1 MKPTLCSLG
10 WIRVLGDVSRGLSC
24 LLSSPRLRPGLRPLP
39 GLVHCL
45 FSRAVSFRTARATA
59 PRRRVAASLVS
70 GSLTASLI
78 AIGGSALL
86 HALHAPLIAEAR
98 AADAATPAT
107 PAQTP
112 APASPFTTI
121 TPAHSD
127 PNDTRPDIVK
137 RGEYLARAG
146 DCIACHT
153 APRGKLFAGGLAM
166 ETPFGTLY
174 SPNITPDA
182 QYGIGTWS
190 EEAFFKMMRTGRKP
204 DGTLIYPAMPIAQ
217 YTKVT
222 REDSNAIFAF
232 LRTVEP
238 VRQANRKHT
247 LRFPFNQRELLYGW
261 RTLYFRE
268 GEFQPDPTK
277 SVEWNRGAYL
287 VEGLGHCAMCHTKI
301 NMLGGSSPRDQF
313 AGGLI
318 PVQNWYA
325 PSLTS
330 DKDGGLGDWS
340 IQDIMDLLQTGTS
353 ARGAVYGPM
362 AEVTYHSLQHL
373 SDDDI
378 RAMAVY
384 LKSLPDNRGRKTG
397 PSAQVDPKTAA
408 LGKQIYADKCALCHG
423 ANGEGQ
429 LPHYPP
435 LAGNQ
440 SIEMDSA
447 VNPIRIVLNG
457 GFPPGTKHNPQ
468 PYGMPPFAQELNDV
482 EAAAVVTYIR
492 TAWGN
497 HGQPVTAHQVSELR
511 KAPLH

>member
-1 MKPTLCSLG
+1 MKPTFCSP
-10 WIRVLGDVSRGLSC
+10 VLPRSPKASLTRRPRP
-24 LLSSPRLRPGLRPLP
+24 LLRLVRRAAAPGLRSRVVPLLC
-39 GLVHCL
+39 GWALSLRAVAHRTAS
-45 FSRAVSFRTARATA
+45 SRAAGLA
-59 PRRRVAASLVS
+59 
-70 GSLTASLI
+70 
-78 AIGGSALL
+78 AIGGIVLAQLM
-86 HALHAPLIAEAR
+86 HAPLIATAH
-98 AADAATPAT
+98 AASATPPAAQAT
-107 PAQTP
+107 
-112 APASPFTTI
+112 ASPG
-121 TPAHSD
+121 A
-127 PNDTRPDIVK
+127 DTRSDIVK

-174 SPNITPDA
+174 SPNITPDP

-204 DGTLIYPAMPIAQ
+204 DGSPIYPAMPIAQ

-222 REDSNAIFAF
+222 REDSDAIFAF

-238 VRQANRKHT
+238 VRQPNRKHT
-247 LRFPFNQRELLYGW
+247 LRFPFNQRDLLYGW

-268 GEFQPDPTK
+268 GEFKPDPTR

-287 VEGLGHCAMCHTKI
+287 VEGLGHCTMCHTRI
-301 NMLGGSSPRDQF
+301 NMLGGSSPREQF

-340 IQDIMDLLQTGTS
+340 IKDIVDLLQAGIS
-353 ARGAVYGPM
+353 DRGAVYGPM

-373 SDDDI
+373 SDEDV

-384 LKSLPDNRGRKTG
+384 LKSLPDNQGRKTG
-397 PSAQVDPKTAA
+397 PSATPDPQVFA
-408 LGKQIYADKCALCHG
+408 LGKQIYADKCAICHG

-457 GFPPGTKHNPQ
+457 GFPPGTKRNPQ
-468 PYGMPPFAQELNDV
+468 PFGMPPFGQELNDA
-482 EAAAVVTYIR
+482 EAAAVVTFIR

-497 HGQPVTAHQVSELR
+497 HGLPVTAREVNELR

>member
-1 MKPTLCSLG
+1 MKTTFRPL
-10 WIRVLGDVSRGLSC
+10 RVLFSVLAATVLVALFAAGSATFTRA
-24 LLSSPRLRPGLRPLP
+24 PL
-39 GLVHCL
+39 
-45 FSRAVSFRTARATA
+45 T
-59 PRRRVAASLVS
+59 
-70 GSLTASLI
+70 SLI
-78 AIGGSALL
+78 G
-86 HALHAPLIAEAR
+86 EAR
-98 AADAATPAT
+98 AADSATASASASATKANTAA
-107 PAQTP
+107 
-112 APASPFTTI
+112 
-121 TPAHSD
+121 
-127 PNDTRPDIVK
+127 DTRPDIVK

-146 DCIACHT
+146 DCVACHT

-190 EEAFFKMMRTGRKP
+190 QEAFFHMMRTGITP
-204 DGTLIYPAMPIAQ
+204 EGALLYPAMPIAQ

-222 REDSNAIFAF
+222 REDSDAIFAY
-232 LRTVEP
+232 LKSVTP
-238 VRQANRKHT
+238 VREPNHKHT
-247 LRFPFNQRELLYGW
+247 LRFPFNQRKLLYGW

-268 GEFQPDPTK
+268 GEFQPDPTR

-287 VEGLGHCAMCHTKI
+287 VEGLGHCTMCHTKI
-301 NMLGGSSPRDQF
+301 NMLGGSSQSEQF

-340 IQDIMDLLQTGTS
+340 IKDIVDLLQAGIS
-353 ARGAVYGPM
+353 DRGAVYGPM
-362 AEVTYHSLQHL
+362 AEVTYHSLQYMT
-373 SDDDI
+373 DEDVK
-378 RAMAVY
+378 AMAVY
-384 LKSLPDNRGRKTG
+384 LKTLPDNRGRKSGPTAPTG
-397 PSAQVDPKTAA
+397 TNVFA
-408 LGKQIYADKCALCHG
+408 LGEKIYADKCALCHG
-423 ANGEGQ
+423 AKGEGQ
-429 LPHYPP
+429 LQHYPP

-457 GFPPGTKHNPQ
+457 GFPPGTMRNLE
-468 PYGMPPFAQELNDV
+468 PYGMPPFGQELNDT

-497 HGQPVTAHQVSELR
+497 HGKPVTAREINDLR

>member
-1 MKPTLCSLG
+1 MKPIL
-10 WIRVLGDVSRGLSC
+10 W
-24 LLSSPRLRPGLRPLP
+24 LRSGGAMSGAAHAGTRM
-39 GLVHCL
+39 
-45 FSRAVSFRTARATA
+45 AW
-59 PRRRVAASLVS
+59 RRVASLVS
-70 GSLTASLI
+70 GSLSACVI
-78 AIGGSALL
+78 ATGGTALL
-86 HALHAPLIAEAR
+86 HALHAPLIAEAH
-98 AADAATPAT
+98 AADATTPAT
-107 PAQTP
+107 PTPGQT
-112 APASPFTTI
+112 PASPFTTI

-166 ETPFGTLY
+166 ETPFGTLF

-182 QYGIGTWS
+182 QYGIGSWS

-204 DGTLIYPAMPIAQ
+204 DGTLLYPAMPIAQ

-222 REDSNAIFAF
+222 REDSDAIFAF

-238 VRQANRKHT
+238 VRQPNRKHT
-247 LRFPFNQRELLYGW
+247 LRFPYNKRELLYGW

-268 GEFQPDPTK
+268 GEFQPDPTR

-287 VEGLGHCAMCHTKI
+287 VEGLGHCSMCHTKI
-301 NMLGGSSPRDQF
+301 NMLGGSSARDQF

-340 IQDIMDLLQTGTS
+340 IQDIMDLLQTGVS

-384 LKSLPDNRGRKTG
+384 LKSLPDQSGRKTG
-397 PSAQVDPKTAA
+397 PSAKVDPKTFA

-423 ANGEGQ
+423 ANGEGNV
-429 LPHYPP
+429 PHYPP

-457 GFPPGTKHNPQ
+457 GFPPGTKRNPQ
-468 PYGMPPFAQELNDV
+468 PYGMPPFGQELNDV
-482 EAAAVVTYIR
+482 EAAAVVTFIR

-497 HGQPVTAHQVSELR
+497 HGQPVTARQVNELR

>member
-1 MKPTLCSLG
+1 MKPTTLKPILRSLMAG
-10 WIRVLGDVSRGLSC
+10 VVLTGAAALFLS
-24 LLSSPRLRPGLRPLP
+24 
-39 GLVHCL
+39 
-45 FSRAVSFRTARATA
+45 
-59 PRRRVAASLVS
+59 
-70 GSLTASLI
+70 
-78 AIGGSALL
+78 L
-86 HALHAPLIAEAR
+86 HTPPIAEVH
-98 AADAATPAT
+98 AAEAPTAKPAAMAVAAATPAT
-107 PAQTP
+107 TP
-112 APASPFTTI
+112 ATAVNPTTATTAST
-121 TPAHSD
+121 
-127 PNDTRPDIVK
+127 DTRPEIVR

-174 SPNITPDA
+174 SPNITPDV
-182 QYGIGTWS
+182 QYGIGSWS

-204 DGTLIYPAMPIAQ
+204 NGELIYPAMPIAQ

-238 VRQANRKHT
+238 VREPNRKHT
-247 LRFPFNQRELLYGW
+247 LRFPFNQRDLLYGW

-268 GEFQPDPTK
+268 GEFQPDPTR

-287 VEGLGHCAMCHTKI
+287 VEGLGHCTMCHTKI
-301 NMLGGSSPRDQF
+301 NMLGGSSQRDQF

-330 DKDGGLGDWS
+330 SKEGGLGDWS
-340 IQDIMDLLQTGTS
+340 IQDIVDLLQAGIS
-353 ARGAVYGPM
+353 NRGAVYGPM
-362 AEVTYHSLQHL
+362 AEVTYHSLQYL
-373 SDDDI
+373 SDEDI
-378 RAMAVY
+378 RAIAVY
-384 LKSLPDNRGRKTG
+384 LKSLPDQGGRKSG
-397 PSAQVDPKTAA
+397 PSAPTNTNVFA
-408 LGKQIYADKCALCHG
+408 LGAQIYADKCALCHG
-423 ANGEGQ
+423 AHGEGQ

-457 GFPPGTKHNPQ
+457 GFPPGTMRNPE
-468 PYGMPPFAQELNDV
+468 PFGMPPFGQELNDT
-482 EAAAVVTYIR
+482 EAAAVVTFIR

-497 HGQPVTAHQVSELR
+497 HGQPVNARQVNELR
-511 KAPLH
+511 NAPLH